1 MISTYGAF
9 AFDAYYAFL
18 FAINA
23 LLHQG
28 LSPSAIRGA
37 TGWSFSHPWC
47 NKGLYYDK
55 WGPPVMWTWV
65 FKPQ

>member
-55 WGPPVMWTWV
+55 
-65 FKPQ
+65 